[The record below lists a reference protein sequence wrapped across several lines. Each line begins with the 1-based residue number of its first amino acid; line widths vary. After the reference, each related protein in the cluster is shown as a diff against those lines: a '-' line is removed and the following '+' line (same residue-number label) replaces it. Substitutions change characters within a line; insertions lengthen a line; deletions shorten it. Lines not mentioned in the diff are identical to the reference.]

1 MKVILRENVPNVGKI
16 GDILTVADGFGRN
29 YLLPRNLA
37 MLANERAVGE
47 MAHKK
52 AMVASRL
59 AKAKA
64 EAMTVAEKLNGVTL
78 NVKRHAGED
87 GKLFG
92 TVTSR
97 EIAEL
102 LAEQGFNLDR
112 RDLVVPDNIKALGEF
127 AIVAKLHGD
136 VSAKITLTIES
147 AD

>member
-1 MKVILRENVPNVGKI
+1 MVRARLGSFKIVG
-16 GDILTVADGFGRN
+16 
-29 YLLPRNLA
+29 
-37 MLANERAVGE
+37 
-47 MAHKK
+47 
-52 AMVASRL
+52 
-59 AKAKA
+59 AKA

-87 GKLFG
+87 AGSGRRSAARTVGALAG

-97 EIAEL
+97 EIADL

-112 RDLVVPDNIKALGEF
+112 RDMVVPDNIKALGEF
-127 AIVAKLHGD
+127 AIIAKLHGD